1 MYSKRK
7 LANKKGIKVE
17 TLLIGSAGKR
27 KQLDW
32 KRKLLCLFLFLC
44 SQIPAAKIRIASLQF
59 QLASSGDASKGPLCG
74 KHFKIEG

>member
-7 LANKKGIKVE
+7 HANKKGIRVE

-59 QLASSGDASKGPLCG
+59 QLASNLVAMLRKDLSVGNTSK
-74 KHFKIEG
+74 